1 MHIAFLID
9 PIATLNVTK
18 DSTLAMIRAAQ
29 SRGWRISVLG
39 PGDLALQH
47 GRVVGWM
54 RDLTLTP
61 EAVDDLDSANPGGYY
76 RLGPVGRLA
85 LDDVDIVMMRKD
97 PPFDMEYVYA
107 TYLLERARD
116 SGAMVVNDPES
127 LRDCN
132 EKFYAT
138 AFPDCTPP
146 LVVATREDVLLDF
159 HAEHGDVVFK
169 KLDGMGGTSIFRVR
183 RDDPNLRVVV
193 ETLTDN
199 GKTPVMAQQFIPAI
213 SLGDKRILLI
223 DGEPVPYA
231 LARIPKPGETRG
243 NLAAGGSGVGQ
254 PLSERDALI
263 AARVAPDLRRRGL
276 RFVGIDVI
284 GDFLTEINVTCPTCI
299 RELDRQFGL
308 DIAGDLL
315 DRLEP
320 SAGEHEG
327 LARRKREPS
336 AGEREGLAPRK
347 REPSAGER
355 EGSAPRG

>member
-1 MHIAFLID
+1 MVHIAFIID
-9 PIATLNVTK
+9 PIETLNVTK

-29 SRGWRISVLG
+29 RRSWRVSVLG

-54 RDLTLTP
+54 RDLALER
-61 EAVDDLDSANPGGYY
+61 EAVDDLDSANPGDYY
-76 RLGPVGRLA
+76 RLGPEGRTA

-116 SGAMVVNDPES
+116 AGAVVVNDPGS

-138 AFPDCTPP
+138 AFRDCMPP
-146 LVVATREDVLLDF
+146 LVVATREDILLDF
-159 HAEHGDVVFK
+159 HAEHRDVVFK

-183 RDDPNLRVVV
+183 TDDPNLRVVV
-193 ETLTDN
+193 ETLTGN
-199 GKTPVMAQQFIPAI
+199 GTTPVMAQRFIPAI
-213 SLGDKRILLI
+213 RDGDKRILLI

-243 NLAAGGSGVGQ
+243 NLAAGGAGVGR
-254 PLSERDALI
+254 PLSERDARI
-263 AARVAPDLRRRGL
+263 AARVAPDLCERGL

-315 DRLEP
+315 DRIVT
-320 SAGEHEG
+320 
-327 LARRKREPS
+327 EPS
-336 AGEREGLAPRK
+336 AGEREGRAPRK
-347 REPSAGER
+347 REPSAGEEPSAGRR
-355 EGSAPRG
+355 EGRAPRREGPG

>member
-1 MHIAFLID
+1 MVHIAFIID
-9 PIATLNVTK
+9 PIGTLNVTK

-29 SRGWRISVLG
+29 RRGWRISVLG

-47 GRVVGWM
+47 GRVVGWT
-54 RDLTLTP
+54 RDVVLAG
-61 EAVDDLDSANPGGYY
+61 EALDDLDAANPDDYY
-76 RLGPVGRLA
+76 QLGPTGRTA
-85 LDDVDIVMMRKD
+85 LDDVDFVMMRKD

-116 SGAMVVNDPES
+116 AGAVVVNDPAS

-138 AFPDCTPP
+138 DFTDCTPP

-169 KLDGMGGTSIFRVR
+169 KLDGMGGTSIFRMR

-193 ETLTDN
+193 ETLT
-199 GKTPVMAQQFIPAI
+199 GHGTTPVMAQKFIPEIRA
-213 SLGDKRILLI
+213 GDKRILLI
-223 DGEPVPYA
+223 DGEPVSHA

-243 NLAAGGSGVGQ
+243 NLAAGGAGVGQ
-254 PLSERDALI
+254 PLSERDAYI
-263 AARVAPDLRRRGL
+263 ASRVAPDLRKRGL

-284 GDFLTEINVTCPTCI
+284 GDYLTEINVTCPTCI

-315 DRLEP
+315 DRL
-320 SAGEHEG
+320 ATG
-327 LARRKREPS
+327 AV
-336 AGEREGLAPRK
+336 
-347 REPSAGER
+347 
-355 EGSAPRG
+355 